1 MDETGKKVFNMAGL
15 GASPREIEIALGL
28 PAYHIHMSYHR
39 ELMDGYSKAESV
51 GCLMSTE
58 EKRLEKYRMYCE
70 ANKEKIRERKRR
82 YYETHKEEF
91 RERKRRYRERKKQ
104 GGVNGT
110 DSYTH

>member
-1 MDETGKKVFNMAGL
+1 MDELGKQVFELARRGL
-15 GASPREIEIALGL
+15 CPKDIEATLGL

-51 GCLMSTE
+51 GCLLS
-58 EKRLEKYRMYCE
+58 EKEKKLAKYRMYCE

-91 RERKRRYRERKKQ
+91 RERKRRYLERKKQ
-104 GGVNGT
+104 GEFLIKGART
-110 DSYTH
+110 